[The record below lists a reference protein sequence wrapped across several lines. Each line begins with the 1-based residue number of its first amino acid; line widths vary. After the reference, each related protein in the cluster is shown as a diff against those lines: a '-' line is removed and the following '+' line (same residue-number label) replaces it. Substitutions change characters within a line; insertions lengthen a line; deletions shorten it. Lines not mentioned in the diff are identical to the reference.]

1 MTDLMVFLGVRVRF
15 SLWVILSLL
24 FFMVITHI
32 QLFSMKYLLDNI
44 NKWNNSATVLA
55 YTK

>member
-1 MTDLMVFLGVRVRF
+1 MTDLMVFLGIRVRF